1 MYITVPL
8 IIFLYVCNIMD
19 YNYMLDCSW
28 SRPIRT
34 KSVFSRLV
42 MFIETKTSNK
52 TVYYNKRK

>member
-8 IIFLYVCNIMD
+8 IIFLYMCNIID

-34 KSVFSRLV
+34 KSVFSRPGLGSSTVLV
-42 MFIETKTSNK
+42 LGTCT
-52 TVYYNKRK
+52 